1 MGRPP
6 RRQRGAGAP
15 AHRAASLL
23 RRLQG
28 RRGGEVHRGR
38 PVVRPG
44 GGGGGD
50 PSLPRALRSLRNV
63 VMAVAA
69 YEVLPHVL
77 TRLFTHTDETDE
89 QLRVLVNAAI
99 GLMAGVLRPLAA
111 ALTTLPVGLEHPGRT
126 AGCAFEMYY
135 LMGNL
140 VPWREP
146 AWALLHERAA
156 VLVEHCTAVGAEAD

>member
-1 MGRPP
+1 
-6 RRQRGAGAP
+6 
-15 AHRAASLL
+15 
-23 RRLQG
+23 
-28 RRGGEVHRGR
+28 
-38 PVVRPG
+38 
-44 GGGGGD
+44 
-50 PSLPRALRSLRNV
+50 
-63 VMAVAA
+63 MAVAA

-156 VLVEHCTAVGAEAD
+156 VLVEHCTAVGAEADAPRAVAGAVKRAAAIAATLAAHVPQELLPSPA